1 MAFSLSL
8 CRGTLILCCASL
20 VLSSAAKETTSQ
32 PTQQKWDFDWG
43 YSGIA
48 TFGHLRH
55 ERCLADPSISFDI
68 AVLGIPF
75 DTAAS
80 YRPGARFGPRAIRAA
95 SNRHLPS
102 RGFNPYAGINPY
114 MSWAQVLDCG
124 DIPVTPFDNELA
136 LKQMSEALHEMSE
149 RSATNSKDGQ
159 PPKLILLG
167 GDHSIALPAL
177 RALKSAYGTPITVVH
192 FDAHLDTLHPS
203 SYPSVWTSF
212 QSDFTHGSM
221 FWLAGKEGLIQNGTS
236 VHAGLRTR
244 LTGAGWDDYQR
255 DDEQGFLR
263 LTTEDIDAIGV
274 QGIVDKIIRRTGTEH
289 PVYLSFDIDVL
300 DPGIAPGTGAPEPGG
315 WTMREV
321 NRILRGLRPLNIVGA
336 DIVEVSPAYDDK
348 GESTAFAAAQIA
360 YELITNWVLRGSE
373 ESDIQKPKATAKSE
387 L

>member
-1 MAFSLSL
+1 MVFSSSMRRSILM
-8 CRGTLILCCASL
+8 LCCASL
-20 VLSSAAKETTSQ
+20 VLCSAASEAPSH
-32 PTQQKWDFDWG
+32 PAGQKWDFDWG
-43 YSGIA
+43 YSGIS
-48 TFGHLRH
+48 TFGHLPH
-55 ERCLADPSISFDI
+55 KRCLADPSIPFDI

-102 RGFNPYAGINPY
+102 RGFSPYAGINPY

-124 DIPVTPFDNELA
+124 DIPVTPFDNDLA
-136 LKQMSEALHEMSE
+136 LKQMTEALQELSE
-149 RSATNSKDGQ
+149 RRATNSEDGQ

-177 RALKSAYGTPITVVH
+177 RALKSAYGQPITVVH
-192 FDAHLDTLHPS
+192 FDAHLDTLHPN
-203 SYPSVWTSF
+203 SYPSVWSSP

-221 FWLAGKEGLIQNGTS
+221 FWLATKEGLIQNGTS

-244 LTGAGWDDYQR
+244 LTGTGWDDYQR

-263 LTTEDIDAIGV
+263 LTTEDIDEIGP
-274 QGIVDKIIRRTGTEH
+274 QGIVDKVIRRTGTEH

-373 ESDIQKPKATAKSE
+373 ADRVENTAKTE

>member
-1 MAFSLSL
+1 MAF
-8 CRGTLILCCASL
+8 AS
-20 VLSSAAKETTSQ
+20 SMPRDATSHPAA
-32 PTQQKWDFDWG
+32 QKWDFDWG
-43 YSGIA
+43 YSGIS
-48 TFGHLRH
+48 TFGHLPH
-55 ERCLADPSISFDI
+55 ERCLADPSIPFDI

-102 RGFNPYAGINPY
+102 RGFSPYAGVNPY
-114 MSWAQVLDCG
+114 MSWARVLDCG

-136 LKQMSEALHEMSE
+136 LKQMTEALQELGE

-177 RALKSAYGTPITVVH
+177 RALKSAYRQPIAVVH
-192 FDAHLDTLHPS
+192 FDAHLDTLHPN
-203 SYPSVWTSF
+203 SYPSVWSSP

-221 FWLAGKEGLIQNGTS
+221 FWLATKEGLIQNGTS

-263 LTTEDIDAIGV
+263 LTTEDIDEIGP

-360 YELITNWVLRGSE
+360 YELITNWVLSGSDTDRNHGTVTTIHWQLRE
-373 ESDIQKPKATAKSE
+373 T
-387 L
+387 